1 MGAEVDGRRILVETW
16 ERREEILKTLSRS
29 KKPIKGTDLS
39 QIFDVSR
46 QVIVQDIALLRAR
59 GENILATPQGYIIPH
74 IYGDNK
80 ITKTIVCNHE
90 GYDQI
95 EDELKTIIDMGGKAV
110 DVIVEHPIYGEI
122 KSPLEISS
130 RLELQQFMKSLKQT
144 KAEPLSSLTGGIH
157 IHTIEVEDEE
167 SFKKIKEILMEK
179 KYLINED

>member
-1 MGAEVDGRRILVETW
+1 METW
-16 ERREEILKTLSRS
+16 ERRKEILKTLNRS

-39 QIFDVSR
+39 QMFNVSR

-74 IYGDNK
+74 IYGKNK
-80 ITKTIVCNHE
+80 IIKSIVCKHE

-95 EDELKTIIDMGGKAV
+95 EDELKAIIDMGGKAV
-110 DVIVEHPIYGEI
+110 DVIVEHPVYGEI

-130 RLELQQFMKSLKQT
+130 RLELEQFMENLKQT

-167 SFKKIKEILMEK
+167 SFKKIKEILMKK
-179 KYLINED
+179 KYLINEE